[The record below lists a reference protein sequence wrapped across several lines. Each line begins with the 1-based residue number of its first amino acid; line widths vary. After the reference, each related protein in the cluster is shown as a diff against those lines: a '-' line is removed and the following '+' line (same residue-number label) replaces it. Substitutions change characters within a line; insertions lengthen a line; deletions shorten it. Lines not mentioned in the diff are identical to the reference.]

1 MLNKIITMGFIYA
14 EFDDNNNIIIRDKEG
29 GGVNNILNITELYF
43 NKSYDEEQMKKIDN
57 FSGIIIIDES
67 VNIEEFIY
75 SQNLQNIY
83 KYNSSIERY
92 ETYNL
97 DIDKDYQVKKIQ
109 YSAFVSINQL
119 TCYEKN
125 DNENTI
131 DNIIVEPYNDAG
143 SLYFKGITNKNN
155 EFLNLNFILNYNED
169 ETETN
174 IMCDVLNYSKIECN
188 EKQKLNIVY
197 KEVEQYFEKNENEF
211 NGYDS
216 LSVKYEISNV
226 NKRRNYNYKLSG
238 ELKNLEFITTKYN
251 ENINLEE
258 GNSNI
263 IIDISNLIFQSI
275 KFNLAENQK
284 IQIKTKNTND
294 IIQTSINN
302 STLEIKGSKNNDE
315 IQYILNNEFEK
326 FESSSSTKESNINY
340 DIPNNIKETTI
351 KVKDQDKIGMT
362 IRNTILNKK
371 TEVKFTQAEEEE
383 ITVIK
388 KIDVESESEVKIIMR
403 IEEPEETNITVFKD
417 VEIDKKKD
425 YARSI
430 YKPDRKLNIIS
441 RQHTTPADKY
451 YNSENIKVNIK
462 GTSNRTNKIYLRG
475 KMRYRTRTDII
486 TEKNKDFVFE
496 INDGAIVE
504 QQTFI
509 TEYPGNIQIINNT
522 NNEANIKFEE
532 IEEDSENDDTS
543 QTPQKIKINKLTIDS
558 KSNVNLS
565 FPETLTEGEP
575 DIGTIELLG
584 DSTVSFENLK
594 KTVKPVTLLIPYGKD
609 ISDVIVGDI
618 PSTLEIIKENAP
630 QTTDEQLKEME
641 NKIDELTDKI
651 NNLNSKLNKALAVLI
666 LTNDKLFN

>member
-1 MLNKIITMGFIYA
+1 M
-14 EFDDNNNIIIRDKEG
+14 
-29 GGVNNILNITELYF
+29 
-43 NKSYDEEQMKKIDN
+43 
-57 FSGIIIIDES
+57 
-67 VNIEEFIY
+67 NIEEFIY

-83 KYNSSIERY
+83 KYNSSNERY

-97 DIDKDYQVKKIQ
+97 DNEYQIKKFQ
-109 YSAFVSINQL
+109 YSASVSINQL
-119 TCYEKN
+119 TSYKEFG
-125 DNENTI
+125 DENT
-131 DNIIVEPYNDAG
+131 NNKIIIEPYNNSG
-143 SLYFKGITNKNN
+143 SLYFKNNKNEN
-155 EFLNLNFILNYNED
+155 NKFLNLNLILNYNEN

-174 IMCDVLNYSKIECN
+174 IICDVLNYSKIECN
-188 EKQKLNIVY
+188 EKQKLNIIY
-197 KEVEQYFEKNENEF
+197 KESEQQFEKNDNEF

-226 NKRRNYNYKLSG
+226 NKKTNYEYKLSG
-238 ELKNLEFITTKYN
+238 ELKNLEFITTNYN
-251 ENINLEE
+251 ENANLGEE
-258 GNSNI
+258 DSNI
-263 IIDISNLIFQSI
+263 IIDVSYLFFQSI
-275 KFNLAENQK
+275 KFTLAENQK
-284 IQIKTKNTND
+284 IQIITKNTND

-302 STLEIKGSKNNDE
+302 SKLEIKGSKNNNE
-315 IQYILNNEFEK
+315 IQYILDNEFEK
-326 FESSSSTKESNINY
+326 FESSSSNGGLNINY

-351 KVKDQDKIGMT
+351 KVKNQDKIGMT

-371 TEVKFTQAEEEE
+371 AEVKFTQTEEEE

-403 IEEPEETNITVFKD
+403 IEEPEETNITIFKD
-417 VEIDKKKD
+417 VEIDKKND
-425 YARSI
+425 YVRSI
-430 YKPDRKLNIIS
+430 DGPSRELNIIS
-441 RQHTTPADKY
+441 RDHTTPADKY
-451 YNSENIKVNIK
+451 HNSDNIKVNIK
-462 GTSNRTNKIYLRG
+462 GTSNRTNKIFLRG
-475 KMRYRTRTDII
+475 KMRYRTRTEII
-486 TEKNKDFVFE
+486 TEKNKNFVFE

-565 FPETLTEGEP
+565 FPELLTEGEP
-575 DIGTIELLG
+575 DIGTVELLG
-584 DSTVSFENLK
+584 ESTVSFENLE
-594 KTVKPVTLLIPYGKD
+594 KTTKPITLLIPYGKD